1 MASFGSFVI
10 KERVEDLENRV
21 NTILDE
27 DKLRKFAQ
35 ETAREEA
42 GAVVSNVVHEIEAK
56 RDEVLGTIKAGKNEF
71 FEEFDVTI
79 SCICRELRNLQLVA
93 GFAFAL
99 SVLATILS
107 CFL

>member
-1 MASFGSFVI
+1 MASFGSSVI
-10 KERVEDLENRV
+10 KERVENLENCV

-27 DKLRKFAQ
+27 DKL
-35 ETAREEA
+35 
-42 GAVVSNVVHEIEAK
+42 
-56 RDEVLGTIKAGKNEF
+56 F

-93 GFAFAL
+93 GCAFAL
-99 SVLATILS
+99 SVLATILA